1 MNSNFD
7 NEKINRYE
15 GNGWSK
21 YQIMVLQQ
29 LEDHSEVLH
38 NLNKEMVEIKQAIAV
53 SDTELKIWR
62 QSIMKDVEAL
72 EEQMDCILYEDDGV
86 KDKLNKMESEMF
98 YKEKSLN
105 RNKALWAGIGAAVVC
120 ILDLFTKFLSVFKN

>member
-7 NEKINRYE
+7 EEKRNHYE

-29 LEDHSEVLH
+29 LEDHNEVLH
-38 NLNKEMVEIKQAIAV
+38 NLNKEIAEIKQNLAV

-62 QSIMKDVEAL
+62 ASAMSDIDLLESQMKNV
-72 EEQMDCILYEDDGV
+72 LYEDSG
-86 KDKLNKMESEMF
+86 LNKRISEIE
-98 YKEKSLN
+98 KETEFKLKTNNKS
-105 RNKALWAGIGAAVVC
+105 RALWAALGAGAVAIVDI
-120 ILDLFTKFLSVFKN
+120 ILKYLTVIK